1 MHASELCICVTYVHV
16 SVLTLVVY
24 ALYDTL
30 VSMMPV
36 GVCACVQEEART
48 MYADPD
54 EFAQEMV
61 KMINEKEFRSAPTV
75 SAVASCGTY

>member
-1 MHASELCICVTYVHV
+1 
-16 SVLTLVVY
+16 
-24 ALYDTL
+24 
-30 VSMMPV
+30 MMPV

-75 SAVASCGTY
+75 SAVASCGTYRCLFDLKVISFTGS

>member
-1 MHASELCICVTYVHV
+1 
-16 SVLTLVVY
+16 
-24 ALYDTL
+24 
-30 VSMMPV
+30 
-36 GVCACVQEEART
+36 

-75 SAVASCGTY
+75 SAVASCDTNQCIFDLKVISFTGS

>member
-1 MHASELCICVTYVHV
+1 
-16 SVLTLVVY
+16 
-24 ALYDTL
+24 
-30 VSMMPV
+30 MMPV
-36 GVCACVQEEART
+36 VVCACVQEEART